1 MEITTRDYKRVSVIR
16 VTGRIDST
24 TAPQFEGKLN
34 DHIKNGHIHL
44 VLEMDGADYLSSA
57 GVRTLISTQKTLK
70 GKGGEV
76 TLAQPSP
83 RVKEVLEACRTRTA
97 LSHLRQNRS
106 GCWRSLNTLSH

>member
-24 TAPQFEGKLN
+24 TAPQFEEKLN

-57 GVRTLISTQKTLK
+57 GVRTLIATQKTLK

-76 TLAQPSP
+76 TLAQPSQ
-83 RVKEVLEACRTRTA
+83 RVKEVLELAGLGQLFHIYDKTEA
-97 LSHLRQNRS
+97 AV
-106 GCWRSLNTLSH
+106 GEA